1 MSDMIARRRR
11 IEMQFEFHLPT
22 KIIFGSGTLSRLGEE
37 AKRYGKKPLC
47 VTGTRAMKRTGILK
61 RALSS
66 LENAGIPSILFDE
79 VEPNPR
85 ASTVDKGAEIARKER
100 CDLILGLGGG
110 SAMDAAKGIAVA
122 ARGEHSIWKYIADW
136 EEGYI
141 PPGDALPIG
150 LIPTVAATG
159 SEADMVSVITNWET
173 HEKAVLVGECL
184 IPAFSI
190 VDPELTFSVPPD
202 TTADGGIDIICHV
215 LETYFTAKR
224 SFPISDRFGES
235 IVATVIEN
243 LGKATMKGDD
253 LEARSSL
260 SWASSL
266 ALTGIASAGLAGGFV
281 IHPIEHALSGHY
293 DISHGK
299 GLAILLPSVMEYTI
313 PKAPKRYAQLA
324 ERVFNMQTESIGE
337 GERAMIC
344 VEKIRSFLKSVR
356 MDLRLSDLGIDASK
370 FETMADD
377 ILRIYGI
384 RGQYLE
390 NPRRLYKEDIINIL
404 TMSL

>member
-1 MSDMIARRRR
+1 MK
-11 IEMQFEFHLPT
+11 FEFHLST
-22 KIIFGSGTLSRLGEE
+22 KIVFGPGTLSMLGEE
-37 AKRYGKKPLC
+37 AKKYGKRPLC
-47 VTGTRAMKRTGILK
+47 VTGTSAMKRTGILK

-66 LENAGIPSILFDE
+66 LESAGLHSIVFDE

-85 ASTVDKGAEIARKER
+85 SSTVDKGAEIARKER

-122 ARGEHSIWKYIADW
+122 ARGKHSIWRYIADW
-136 EEGYI
+136 EEGYVT
-141 PPGDALPIG
+141 PEEALPIG
-150 LIPTVAATG
+150 LIPTIAATG

-173 HEKAVLVGECL
+173 HEKAVLAGECL
-184 IPAFSI
+184 IPEFSI
-190 VDPELTFSVPPD
+190 IDPELTFSVPPE

-224 SFPISDRFGES
+224 SFPISDRFSES

-243 LGKATMKGDD
+243 LGKAMMRGDD
-253 LEARSSL
+253 PEARSNL

-293 DISHGK
+293 DISHGR

-313 PKAPKRYAQLA
+313 PKSPKRYAQLA
-324 ERVFNMQTESIGE
+324 ERVFGVHSTVIGDE
-337 GERAMIC
+337 EKAKIC
-344 VEKIRSFLKSVR
+344 VEKVRDFLKSVS
-356 MDLRLSDLGIDASK
+356 LNCRLSDLGIDASK
-370 FETMADD
+370 FETMAEDT
-377 ILRIYGI
+377 IRIYGTWE
-384 RGQYLE
+384 GYLE